1 MNKENLQKLERELR
15 EDGYTRS
22 IVVNSEGSQPSN
34 SYFWLKVFVKKDFN
48 TNKDSIAYVIKYNI
62 TSKHVENAVDEHEV
76 TIEIDNNFGHEGTTN
91 TKISKSYISPK
102 HAQIIAEEM
111 CKCGNK
117 HIINKNFI
125 KYYWN
130 MFTYWVLSN
139 IDTIL
144 VAIACGVFFAI
155 AITSKN

>member
-1 MNKENLQKLERELR
+1 MNKENLHKLECELR
-15 EDGYTRS
+15 QNGYTRS
-22 IVVNSEGSQPSN
+22 IVNNSETTKEFN
-34 SYFWLKVFVKKDFN
+34 SYFWLKVFPKRDFN

-62 TSKHVENAVDEHEV
+62 TNKHAGNDVDESEV
-76 TIEIDNNFGHEGTTN
+76 IVEIDNNFGHEGTVN

-102 HAQIIAEEM
+102 HVQIIAEEM

-117 HIINKNFI
+117 YIINKNFI

-130 MFTYWVLSN
+130 MFTYWLLSN

-155 AITSKN
+155 TITSKN